1 MDPTHAATALVASP
15 AWDLAVATSVVAVAP
30 EVAVAS
36 EVAVAPEV
44 AVASEVAA
52 VVAGECCESKFE
64 ITGARI

>member
-1 MDPTHAATALVASP
+1 
-15 AWDLAVATSVVAVAP
+15 VAVAP